1 LLFQTQK
8 LNAWPQHIV
17 KESIWVQTTNL
28 GEAQAHSTKFFVIAK
43 IQSYL
48 HLTLSFM
55 HVIHTKHIEICTLL
69 LGKRFDVVL

>member
-8 LNAWPQHIV
+8 LNAQPQHIV
-17 KESIWVQTTNL
+17 KESIWVQTINL
-28 GEAQAHSTKFFVIAK
+28 GEAQAHSTI
-43 IQSYL
+43 IYCDSQNQSYL

-69 LGKRFDVVL
+69 LGKRFDN